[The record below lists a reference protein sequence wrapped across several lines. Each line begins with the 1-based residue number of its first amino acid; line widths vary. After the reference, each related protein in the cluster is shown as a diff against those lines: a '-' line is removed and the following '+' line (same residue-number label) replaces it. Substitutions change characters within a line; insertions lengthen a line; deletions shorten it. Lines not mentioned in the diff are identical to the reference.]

1 VLPTVIA
8 TIAAVAALMAV
19 IIALRGRNESPT
31 AAVLRNDVDQLRQST
46 ERAVQGINTSVSTQL
61 QTMTLSVQTGLAA
74 VNTEVNNRLD
84 SITRDLAARMKEN
97 ATSVTASSQQ
107 VNERVAHVQTAF
119 AALQKQVGEM
129 TEQARQISDVS
140 KSIGDLER
148 VLSAPKLRGGFGEL
162 QLETLLSQVFAA
174 DQYQMQYRFSSGEA
188 VDAVILLPQGMVP
201 IDSKFSLESFR
212 RMIEAPTDS
221 DRKAARRDFLK
232 HVRKRID
239 ETADY
244 IRPAE
249 GTLPI
254 ALMYI
259 PAENVHYEAILRDEE
274 GNDLYWYCMQKHVL
288 PVSPNSLY
296 AYLHTIGVG
305 MKGMRVS
312 QRAEAILRDL
322 QSLRLD
328 FERFDDLYGKLGTQL
343 KHAANNYDLG
353 ARELDKVNNRMK
365 ALTGE
370 SGEQLQLV
378 DDKKRALGAGS

>member
-1 VLPTVIA
+1 
-8 TIAAVAALMAV
+8 
-19 IIALRGRNESPT
+19 
-31 AAVLRNDVDQLRQST
+31 
-46 ERAVQGINTSVSTQL
+46 
-61 QTMTLSVQTGLAA
+61 
-74 VNTEVNNRLD
+74 
-84 SITRDLAARMKEN
+84 
-97 ATSVTASSQQ
+97 
-107 VNERVAHVQTAF
+107 
-119 AALQKQVGEM
+119 
-129 TEQARQISDVS
+129 
-140 KSIGDLER
+140 
-148 VLSAPKLRGGFGEL
+148 
-162 QLETLLSQVFAA
+162 
-174 DQYQMQYRFSSGEA
+174 
-188 VDAVILLPQGMVP
+188 MVP

-212 RMIEAPTDS
+212 RMIEAATDA
-221 DRKAARRDFLK
+221 DKKAARREFLK

-244 IRPAE
+244 IRPAD

-259 PAENVHYEAILRDEE
+259 PAESVHYEAILRDDE
-274 GNDLYWYCMQKHVL
+274 GNDLYSYCMQKHVL

-322 QSLRLD
+322 QSLRMD
-328 FERFDDLYGKLGTQL
+328 FERFDELYGKLGTQL